1 LISNWLDVLLL
12 LILAVLFILGLFKG
26 FVRQL
31 IGLAAMIAGLV
42 AALLYYPQAALLFAP
57 LAARDVFSHFLAF
70 AAIFLIFLCLGWLIS
85 RIIGRFVKGPLKFF
99 NHVLGGVLGILKG
112 ILLCGIICFSL
123 LVFPVTTG
131 VLKESTLAPLCLKMT
146 RYVVRLI
153 PQELKDRFNQTY
165 HEIVEKRGKNEQ
177 GI

>member
-31 IGLAAMIAGLV
+31 IGL
-42 AALLYYPQAALLFAP
+42 ALLFAP